1 MSGTNVGSYGGA
13 KPFYIGAGPDKT
25 SKFTGFVDLFDAEEG
40 RMGVAVTFIAI
51 LELLK
56 EAMIEVVQAEEFAP
70 LHVRAASSVH
80 LVADDDEQLDS
91 SSSE

>member
-1 MSGTNVGSYGGA
+1 MSEILSR
-13 KPFYIGAGPDKT
+13 IKT
-25 SKFTGFVDLFDAEEG
+25 SNFTGFVDLFDAEEG

-80 LVADDDEQLDS
+80 LVADDGEEVEPPA
-91 SSSE
+91 SE